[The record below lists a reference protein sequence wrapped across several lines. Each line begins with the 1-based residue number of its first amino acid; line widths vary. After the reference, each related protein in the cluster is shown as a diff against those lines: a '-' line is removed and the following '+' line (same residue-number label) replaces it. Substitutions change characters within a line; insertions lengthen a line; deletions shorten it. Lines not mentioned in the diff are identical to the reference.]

1 MGRMES
7 APSSNDPPAAADRLI
22 DSAILPGR
30 SASRTW
36 RFIMMLSPG
45 SMAESFDQSHRHPI
59 YLLLQTFPFHLLRPA
74 TLSHFFPIPIY
85 DCVNGQNNFLQRNHE
100 NENLAFQHEQNV

>member
-74 TLSHFFPIPIY
+74 TLSYLFAFTTASMVKTIFY
-85 DCVNGQNNFLQRNHE
+85 
-100 NENLAFQHEQNV
+100 NETTRTRI